1 MGHHHSHNH
10 DHAHDL
16 RGKKLLISILLN
28 IGITAAQIVG
38 GFVSGSLSLLSDALH
53 NFTDVISL
61 IVSYFASK
69 LSRKKASNSKTFGYK
84 RAEILAA
91 FINASTLIIIAIILM
106 IEAVKRFKNPETIE
120 SVSYTHL
127 TLPTTPY
134 V

>member
-1 MGHHHSHNH
+1 MGHHHSHSH
-10 DHAHDL
+10 DHTHDL

-61 IVSYFASK
+61 IVSYFAAK
-69 LSRKKASNSKTFGYK
+69 LSKKRASNSKTFGYK

-91 FINASTLIIIAIILM
+91 FINA
-106 IEAVKRFKNPETIE
+106 
-120 SVSYTHL
+120 
-127 TLPTTPY
+127 
-134 V
+134 